1 MTSGPWIAVIGATVL
16 LQMFGTFL
24 LRVPPTIAPM
34 LMANAGLSEAA
45 IGHFSALNTL
55 ASIMFLLIGA
65 PLVRRFGSVRSLQL
79 GAAVSA
85 FGTLLFLAPNPVAIG
100 AAMFLIGFGYGPAPS
115 AGSDILQ
122 RYAPI
127 NHRSLVFSIKQAGA
141 PLGGVLAGLVMPV
154 AASTFGIWGA
164 VAACLVI
171 GVLVIGA
178 VEPLRA
184 EVDADRKSATAIGP
198 GALFARHNIAE
209 PFLAVTRTPALIRL
223 ALAGMCFS
231 VCQGVWFAFLV
242 TFLVVRL
249 GYSLELAGI
258 IFAIT
263 QVTGVFGRVV
273 LGWASDRLG
282 SGQPVQCAAGIASC
296 ACSLVLAFAT
306 ASWPVWSLCL
316 LAAFAGVAVS
326 SWNGVQMAEMVRIAP
341 GEIHTTVAGGTAV
354 VFLGYMFGPPLFAL
368 LLDATG
374 RYDVGFIC
382 VAAIGV
388 AGAALSTGRR

>member
-85 FGTLLFLAPNPVAIG
+85 FGTLLFLAPNPIAIG

-141 PLGGVLAGLVMPV
+141 PLGGVLAGLVMPS
-154 AASTFGIWGA
+154 AASAFGIWGA
-164 VAACLVI
+164 L
-171 GVLVIGA
+171 
-178 VEPLRA
+178 
-184 EVDADRKSATAIGP
+184 GP
-198 GALFARHNIAE
+198 FWAL
-209 PFLAVTRTPALIRL
+209 PT
-223 ALAGMCFS
+223 
-231 VCQGVWFAFLV
+231 AFLRG
-242 TFLVVRL
+242 T
-249 GYSLELAGI
+249 A
-258 IFAIT
+258 
-263 QVTGVFGRVV
+263 
-273 LGWASDRLG
+273 
-282 SGQPVQCAAGIASC
+282 AAG
-296 ACSLVLAFAT
+296 
-306 ASWPVWSLCL
+306 
-316 LAAFAGVAVS
+316 GVALV
-326 SWNGVQMAEMVRIAP
+326 NAVGNIGGFVGP
-341 GEIHTTVAGGTAV
+341 TVV
-354 VFLGYMFGPPLFAL
+354 GYAR
-368 LLDATG
+368 DATG
-374 RYDVGFIC
+374 SF
-382 VAAIGV
+382 AAGLWV
-388 AGAALSTGRR
+388 LAAALVVGAVAVLALPADTATATAASKR